1 MLHNASLLYVS
12 GPHYGILLTAFSID
26 DIQDDSKLRRGEPVA
41 HLVFGVA
48 QTINSANYTYFQ
60 AMEELYKL
68 KDPIPALKIFN
79 EEMLNLH
86 RGQGMD
92 LFWRDTLTLPTED
105 DYLKMVSNKTGGLF
119 RLALRLMMAASP
131 TSHDLLP
138 LSEIIGRL
146 FQIQDDYRNLCSEDV
161 RYVSCGNMSLT
172 KLVQHC
178 QGLL

>member
-1 MLHNASLLYVS
+1 MLHNASLLCVIPLIIVFNIGVLMY
-12 GPHYGILLTAFSID
+12 PRID
-26 DIQDDSKLRRGEPVA
+26 DIQDDSKLRRGQPVA

-68 KDPIPALKIFN
+68 DDSSAAIRIYM

-92 LFWRDTLTLPTED
+92 IFWRDTLTAPTEN

-119 RLALRLMMAASP
+119 RLALRMMMAVS
-131 TSHDLLP
+131 TTQHDVLP

-146 FQIQDDYRNLCSEDV
+146 FQIQDDYRNLCSDDV
-161 RYVSCGNMSLT
+161 RVSSIIEILVLT
-172 KLVQHC
+172 CL
-178 QGLL
+178 

>member
-1 MLHNASLLYVS
+1 M
-12 GPHYGILLTAFSID
+12 PHCCMISTCHFQSQHINNTRID

-68 KDPIPALKIFN
+68 KDPAGAIKIFV

-92 LFWRDTLTLPTED
+92 IFWRDTLTTPTEAE
-105 DYLKMVSNKTGGLF
+105 YLKMVSNKTGGLF
-119 RLALRLMMAASP
+119 RLALRMMMACSKTGA
-131 TSHDLLP
+131 DVLNI
-138 LSEIIGRL
+138 SEIIGKL

-161 RYVSCGNMSLT
+161 SSTSPRYD
-172 KLVQHC
+172 
-178 QGLL
+178 

>member
-1 MLHNASLLYVS
+1 MLHYCRRNSFAEENKTDNLR
-12 GPHYGILLTAFSID
+12 ID

-68 KDPIPALKIFN
+68 KDPSGAMKIFL

-92 LFWRDTLTLPTED
+92 IFWRDTLTTPTESE
-105 DYLKMVSNKTGGLF
+105 YLKMVSNKTGGLF
-119 RLALRLMMAASP
+119 RLALRMMMACSRTGA
-131 TSHDLLP
+131 DVLNI
-138 LSEIIGRL
+138 SEIIGKL
-146 FQIQDDYRNLCSEDV
+146 FQIQDDYRNLCSDDV
-161 RYVSCGNMSLT
+161 SSANEY
-172 KLVQHC
+172 
-178 QGLL
+178 